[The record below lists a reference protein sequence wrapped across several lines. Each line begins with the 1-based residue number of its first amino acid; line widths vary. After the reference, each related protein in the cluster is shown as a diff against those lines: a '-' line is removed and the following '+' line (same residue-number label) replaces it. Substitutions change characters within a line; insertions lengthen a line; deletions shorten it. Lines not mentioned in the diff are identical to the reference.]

1 MFLPRCNRQVFRLCT
16 FYPSDF
22 VCRFL
27 FSSPGRRERRR
38 DLEGIYICINE
49 TVVVE
54 ILVVLCAKGQPFL
67 LERQS
72 SGRQEN

>member
-1 MFLPRCNRQVFRLCT
+1 MNKYMYRGDHGVIDRCSDSIP
-16 FYPSDF
+16 FYPIDF

-49 TVVVE
+49 TLVVE
-54 ILVVLCAKGQPFL
+54 ILVV
-67 LERQS
+67 
-72 SGRQEN
+72 